1 MKTQKALPAIRWVVS
16 LCFLVL
22 LMGFAARLGW
32 AQSGAVC
39 GPAPDVKLAI
49 DALPEQSPAQ
59 TDRQYHVQR
68 AAAIQALLHKYSSD
82 VFVEKAYI
90 NSMSGRSDREKVVA
104 EYKARH
110 EQNPDDAKLAYLYG
124 LTLVGRQSPEA
135 IKLFT
140 GALQKESNFPWPH
153 LELVTIYSTPVFMDK
168 EQRLAHLKAYLEAC
182 PSSFDGYESLTR
194 VDDKDLQRTYA
205 AKLRPLIANRTDP
218 DAVGAYTTLWSL
230 EFKLHPPSE
239 YEPLRKQVAQDL
251 ERIRQ
256 LKLEDKRQWYSA
268 LEEGYKLVNDQKQSD
283 LVADQEQARF
293 PSPWSP
299 PGAAKWWKE
308 HKYPGEDAPPDK
320 LRAYYRDVLQQSAQW
335 VKDRPNATYMWM
347 NRLDAMEHLEE
358 VPLAD
363 VKLAVDQAVKVMIS
377 NAGPEGPDT
386 PYDYDSVAEVLS
398 KKHLEPELE
407 VEMAQKALSQWEI
420 ASKEPY
426 YDLYATKENLDQN
439 KFNQAYDHLLDQ
451 GYETDGY
458 LQLKQPDKAQLLL
471 TQMDERLDDL
481 KAQVGDNQRH
491 KKSYGRRLADYWG
504 LMAREAELRGRKLDA
519 MAFYENALLAR
530 LDAEQKPE
538 TGMKDELADNARQLW
553 TGLGGSDEGWKLW
566 YGRRADALANQAT
579 LTWED
584 ANQPL
589 PTFEL
594 ADLSGKTW
602 NLAALKGKVTFLNFW
617 ASW

>member
-1 MKTQKALPAIRWVVS
+1 
-16 LCFLVL
+16 
-22 LMGFAARLGW
+22 
-32 AQSGAVC
+32 
-39 GPAPDVKLAI
+39 
-49 DALPEQSPAQ
+49 
-59 TDRQYHVQR
+59 
-68 AAAIQALLHKYSSD
+68 
-82 VFVEKAYI
+82 
-90 NSMSGRSDREKVVA
+90 
-104 EYKARH
+104 
-110 EQNPDDAKLAYLYG
+110 
-124 LTLVGRQSPEA
+124 
-135 IKLFT
+135 
-140 GALQKESNFPWPH
+140 
-153 LELVTIYSTPVFMDK
+153 
-168 EQRLAHLKAYLEAC
+168 
-182 PSSFDGYESLTR
+182 
-194 VDDKDLQRTYA
+194 
-205 AKLRPLIANRTDP
+205 
-218 DAVGAYTTLWSL
+218 
-230 EFKLHPPSE
+230 
-239 YEPLRKQVAQDL
+239 
-251 ERIRQ
+251 
-256 LKLEDKRQWYSA
+256 
-268 LEEGYKLVNDQKQSD
+268 
-283 LVADQEQARF
+283 
-293 PSPWSP
+293 
-299 PGAAKWWKE
+299 
-308 HKYPGEDAPPDK
+308 
-320 LRAYYRDVLQQSAQW
+320 

-347 NRLDAMEHLEE
+347 NRLDAMEHLED

>member
-1 MKTQKALPAIRWVVS
+1 
-16 LCFLVL
+16 
-22 LMGFAARLGW
+22 MGFAPRHGW

-39 GPAPDVKLAI
+39 GPAPAVKLAL
-49 DALPEQSPAQ
+49 DGLPQQTPAQ
-59 TDRQYHVQR
+59 TERQSYEQR
-68 AAAIQALLHKYSSD
+68 SAAIQALLRQYPGD

-90 NSMSGRSDREKVVA
+90 GLMSDVSHREKLIA

-110 EQNPDDAKLAYLYG
+110 EQKPDDAQLSYLYA
-124 LTLVGRQSPEA
+124 LTLEGRQTPEA
-135 IKLFT
+135 IRLLND
-140 GALQKESNFPWPH
+140 ALQKNPNFNPPH
-153 LELVTIYSTPVFMDK
+153 LQLVSVYSSPVFMDK

-182 PSSFDGYESLTR
+182 PSSFEGYESLTR
-194 VDDKDLQRTYA
+194 VDEKDLQRTSA
-205 AKLRPLIANRTDP
+205 AKLRSLIANRTDP

-230 EFKLHPPSE
+230 EFKVHPPSE
-239 YEPLRKQVAQDL
+239 YDALRKQVGQDL

-283 LVADQEQARF
+283 WAQEQAQIRF
-293 PSPWSP
+293 PTPWSLP
-299 PGAAKWWKE
+299 AMSKWGKD
-308 HKYPGEDAPPDK
+308 HHYPGEDAPPDK
-320 LRAYYRDVLQQSAQW
+320 IRAYYGDLLQQAAQW
-335 VKDRPNATYMWM
+335 LKDRPNTTYIWEE
-347 NRLDAMEHLEE
+347 RLDAMEHLED

-363 VKLAVDQAVKVMIS
+363 VKTAVDETVKVMMS
-377 NAGPEGPDT
+377 NLEPNTLGS
-386 PYDYDSVAEVLS
+386 PYDRLSVAEVLS
-398 KKHLEPELE
+398 VKHLEPDCE
-407 VEMAQKALSQWEI
+407 VEMAQKAVDQWEKE
-420 ASKEPY
+420 AKEPY
-426 YDLYATKENLDQN
+426 YDLYATKENVDQN
-439 KFNQAYDHLLDQ
+439 KFDLAYYRLQAL
-451 GYETDGY
+451 GFETDGY
-458 LQLKQPDKAQLLL
+458 LQLKQADKAHLLL
-471 TQMDERLDDL
+471 AQMDERLDDL

-519 MAFYENALLAR
+519 MGFYENALLAR

-538 TGMKDELADNARQLW
+538 TGIKDELADNAHQLW
-553 TGLGGSDEGWKLW
+553 SGLGGSDEGWKLW
-566 YGRRADALANQAT
+566 YGRRADALANLAA

-602 NLAALKGKVTFLNFW
+602 NLAALKGKTTFLNFW